1 MQHPQENT
9 VDIVLHSY
17 ALLITFSDLL
27 KHHLLP
33 NVICSAII
41 HGKVQ
46 TPNTLNEYVNLTR
59 DADDKLFLET
69 AQLVVKDLMGTNGVL
84 HVTDKVVIPDA
95 GELST
100 IVNCCQPL
108 KIKSLLLRM

>member
-1 MQHPQENT
+1 MQ
-9 VDIVLHSY
+9 I
-17 ALLITFSDLL
+17 ISDLL

-59 DADDKLFLET
+59 DADDKLFLEK
-69 AQLVVKDLMGTNGVL
+69 AQLVVKVGVKAWSIM
-84 HVTDKVVIPDA
+84 H
-95 GELST
+95 EF
-100 IVNCCQPL
+100 
-108 KIKSLLLRM
+108 